1 MPQFRYLA
9 VDPAGKPIKGVREA
23 ASASDIA
30 DWAYAQRCYLVRA
43 EDAGKRSRIQA
54 LLDLDIDFR
63 HRLSKGKVAHLTRE
77 LAVMLEAGQDID
89 HALRFLA
96 ETSESAQ
103 ARRVLQ
109 ALRDQVRGGK
119 SLAASLAQHPR
130 VFSRLYVSI
139 VRAGEAGGTIA
150 ECLHR
155 LADLLER
162 ECRLAATVQSAM
174 TYPALLLMAAAGTI
188 VLLLTYVLPQFTPI
202 FAQAGA
208 RMPLS
213 TRALI
218 AAGAF
223 LHDDGALLLLVTL
236 TLVLLGHR
244 KLQDAPARLVWE
256 RAILRVP
263 VLGTLIRRAEAARL
277 MRTLATL
284 LRNGVGLVPA
294 LGIARDVLARLTA
307 VSLIDKAIVEVK
319 SGARLATAL
328 ASGEFFPVHTIHLV
342 QLGEETGRLADMAQ
356 RAADI
361 HEEQVQHTTARLIAL
376 LLPVITIVMG
386 LVVAGIVGSLVVAM
400 LSLNDLAL

>member
-23 ASASDIA
+23 ASVSDIA

-63 HRLSKGKVAHLTRE
+63 HRLSKGKIAHLTRE

-96 ETSESAQ
+96 ETSDNVQ

-109 ALRDQVRGGK
+109 ALRDQVRGGT

-130 VFSRLYVSI
+130 VFSRLYISI
-139 VRAGEAGGTIA
+139 VRAGEAGGTLA

-174 TYPALLLMAAAGTI
+174 TYPALLLIAAAGTI

-208 RMPLS
+208 QMPLS

-223 LHDDGALLLLVTL
+223 LRDDGALLLLVTL
-236 TLVLLGHR
+236 TLVLLGHH
-244 KLQDAPARLVWE
+244 KLQDAPTRLVWE
-256 RAILRVP
+256 HAILRVP

-294 LGIARDVLARLTA
+294 LGIAREVLARLTA
-307 VSLIDKAIVEVK
+307 VRLIDKAIVEVK
-319 SGARLATAL
+319 SGTRLATAL

-361 HEEQVQHTTARLIAL
+361 HEEQVQHTTERLIAL

-400 LSLNDLAL
+400 LSLNDLAF